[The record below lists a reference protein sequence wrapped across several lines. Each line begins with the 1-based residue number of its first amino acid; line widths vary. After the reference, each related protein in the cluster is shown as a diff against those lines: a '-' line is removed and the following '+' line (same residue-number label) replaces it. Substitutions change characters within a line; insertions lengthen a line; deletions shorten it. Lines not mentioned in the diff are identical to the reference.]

1 MELLG
6 KVGRRAVYYL
16 AIRNNPAWKTSLP
29 SEEWIVFT
37 VANEADREMIHPV
50 AKACIDHKAGAICC
64 AGELAHFTEQAF
76 EEEIVWRKL
85 DEEIDMPLT
94 TASKNFDEEFWM
106 ACREMGPYQTSPVLL
121 CIDMTGKKVRNYLK
135 ALIPKINEGWTPSEE
150 AYVSPNYDEEE
161 QS

>member
-16 AIRNNPAWKTSLP
+16 GIRKNPDWKASFP
-29 SEEWIVFT
+29 SGEWIVFT
-37 VANEADREMIHPV
+37 IANEADRELIYPV
-50 AKACIDHKAGAICC
+50 AKACIDHKVGAVCC
-64 AGELAHFTEQAF
+64 AGELAHFTEQVF
-76 EEEIVWRKL
+76 DEEIVWRKL

-94 TASKNFDEEFWM
+94 TASRNFDEEFWM

-135 ALIPKINEGWTPSEE
+135 ALIPKINEGWIPSEAE
-150 AYVSPNYDEEE
+150 HLAPSYDEDRDT
-161 QS
+161 